1 MSNGEQN
8 DENTST
14 IGRRSYMK
22 AAAGTI
28 ASLGA
33 AGTASGAT
41 TTDAG
46 YGAAGYGAGGY
57 GVSQNS
63 RSSTGTP
70 PSIGWILA
78 WERSPPNPHAA
89 VNVSWSVSDED
100 GDLDSVAVE
109 VYDGDRL
116 VDSATTSVDGSS
128 GSKEDEFEIKN
139 GAGKTYEVVVTVTD
153 ARGNASS
160 ERSTVNA

>member
-8 DENTST
+8 DENVST

-22 AAAGTI
+22 VAAGAI

-33 AGTASGAT
+33 AGTANGAT

-57 GVSQNS
+57 GIGRESE
-63 RSSTGTP
+63 SSTGTP
-70 PSIGWILA
+70 PSVGWVLA
-78 WERSPPNPHAA
+78 WERSPPNPHAT
-89 VNVSWSVSDED
+89 VNVSWSVSDDD
-100 GDLDSVAVE
+100 GDLESVAVE
-109 VYDGDRL
+109 VFDGERL
-116 VDSATTSVDGSS
+116 VDSATTSVEGSS
-128 GSKEDEFEIKN
+128 GSRENDFEIKN
-139 GAGKTYEVVVTVTD
+139 GAGETYEVVVRATD

-160 ERSTVNA
+160 ERTTVDA